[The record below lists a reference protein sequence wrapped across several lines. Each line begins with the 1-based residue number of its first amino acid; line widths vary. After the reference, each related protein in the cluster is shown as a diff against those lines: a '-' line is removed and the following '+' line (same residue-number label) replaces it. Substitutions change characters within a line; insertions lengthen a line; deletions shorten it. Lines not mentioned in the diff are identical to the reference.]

1 VRFQLGQQSIGD
13 WAAIY
18 AQALLSMNGGQNGR
32 QEATIRSE
40 LAVPICLAERTLGVL
55 LVGSNTRA
63 VFGEADQ
70 ALLQAIAGQLAL
82 ALENARSYGQ
92 VRQQAEALT
101 QVNSELARVTQAK
114 TDFINWLSHEMRSPL
129 TAITGYAEILQT
141 ESKGPLNE
149 TQAHYAQTIWR
160 SGQHLVRLVN
170 EALDLAKIE
179 AGKLELFLETV
190 AVADLFNDVASMLI
204 KQAEDKRIQLKIDLA
219 DPKLQLKADLT
230 RLRQILINL
239 LSNAIKFTPTGGEV
253 TLRAA
258 VQGEAEVLLSVAD
271 TGVGLKP
278 EDFPK
283 IFGQFEQIDNGL
295 TRSEMGT
302 GLGLAVTKRLVE
314 LHGGRIW
321 FESTFGVGTTFF
333 VALPIHLPLEQVIPN
348 NVNEIT
354 F

>member
-1 VRFQLGQQSIGD
+1 
-13 WAAIY
+13 
-18 AQALLSMNGGQNGR
+18 MNGGQNGR
-32 QEATIRSE
+32 QEATLRSE

-55 LVGSNTRA
+55 LVGSHTRS

-92 VRQQAEALT
+92 VRQHAEALT
-101 QVNSELARVTQAK
+101 QVNAELARVTQAK
-114 TDFINWLSHEMRSPL
+114 TDFINSLSHEMRSPL
-129 TAITGYAEILQT
+129 TAIIGYAELLQT
-141 ESKGPLNE
+141 ESAGPLNE
-149 TQAHYAQTIWR
+149 TQVHYAQTIWR
-160 SGQHLVRLVN
+160 SSQHLVRLVN

-179 AGKLELFLETV
+179 AGKLELFPETG
-190 AVADLFNDVASMLI
+190 AVANLFDDVVSMLT
-204 KQAEDKRIQLKIDLA
+204 KQAEDKRIRLKTDLV
-219 DPKLQLKADLT
+219 DSTLQLKADLT
-230 RLRQILINL
+230 RLRQILLNL
-239 LSNAIKFTPTGGEV
+239 LSNAIKFTPAGGEV
-253 TLRAA
+253 VLRAA

-283 IFGQFEQIDNGL
+283 IFAQFEQIDNGL
-295 TRSEMGT
+295 IRPEMGT

-333 VALPIHLPLEQVIPN
+333 VALPTHPIPAQGSFHLTSSVSHG
-348 NVNEIT
+348 
-354 F
+354 